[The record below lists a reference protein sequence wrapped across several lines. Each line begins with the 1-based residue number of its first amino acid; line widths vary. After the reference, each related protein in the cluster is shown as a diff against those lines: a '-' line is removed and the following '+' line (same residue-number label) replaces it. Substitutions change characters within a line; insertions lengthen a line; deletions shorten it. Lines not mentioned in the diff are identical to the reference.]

1 MSYGTLAQ
9 IGGRVPRFATSGGTF
24 DGTTRPTSTQV
35 TAMMAQISA
44 LIDAFLASHGYVVP
58 VTDGDVTPLLDLFVE
73 DYIAGLVIQTNG
85 SLFVGPTLTKS
96 GATMMGWEATA
107 QAVKTYIDAI
117 AVGLERMGATRTN
130 DIISSIAHRDLD
142 NAGNEVTPLFQRKA
156 FGNVVKDWDT
166 AS

>member
-1 MSYGTLAQ
+1 MAYGTLAQ

-44 LIDAFLASHGYVVP
+44 LIDAILASYGYTVP
-58 VTDGDVTPLLDLFVE
+58 VTDADVTPLLDLFVE
-73 DYIAGLVIQTNG
+73 DYIAGLVVQTNG

-107 QAVKTYIDAI
+107 QAVKGYIDTI
-117 AVGLERMGATRTN
+117 AVGLERMGATRSN
-130 DIISSIAHRDLD
+130 DIISSIGYRDTND
-142 NAGNEVTPLFQRKA
+142 GGTDIVPLFQREA
-156 FGNVVKDWDT
+156 FGNIVKDWDT
-166 AS
+166 